1 MRCFAFLVEKYH
13 SIKYNTRMPNDMYT
27 LKALTDEL
35 SSITLGGR
43 IEKINQPEKDEFT
56 FYIHKNKTVIM
67 VVSVNPNC
75 PRIHIT
81 DEKKDNPY
89 VAPAF
94 LMLLRKK
101 LIGARIEDFSIIGYD
116 RIIKISFKGKN
127 EMADEVS
134 NTLYIELL
142 GRYSNIILCDESG
155 IIIEA
160 LRHIYPENSF
170 RCILPKIKY
179 ELPPNDKLI
188 PTDTKGIINAL
199 LNNTKDNI
207 AKKIISAISGFS
219 TITATELCIK
229 INIDPDSIDINHEQ
243 AGKIANAINDLYS
256 ISSSEDFAPCFV
268 LNENNEDF
276 YVYPYTHLNQTVTS
290 VDSLNTAVKLCS
302 QERDRRT
309 RLANESKIISNAIK
323 NAIKK
328 AEKAL
333 GIAKQKV
340 MDSKDSDSLRKIG
353 EIITNSLYLLKK
365 GDKKADLYDYY
376 EDKTITITLDPMLSP
391 EQNAQSYFK
400 RYSKAKRTLSIATEQ
415 VKELEKK
422 LDYLYSLKAH
432 LEVCSIASE
441 VTGIKEEAIS
451 SGILEDKTKKDKRS
465 KKSLALPPKQYT
477 IQGFTIYRGRNN
489 IDNEQITFKMSSEKD
504 IWLHVKDLHGS
515 HVLIK
520 NNGCVIPSE
529 IIQAAAEIAAFYS
542 EGKQTHKIAVD
553 YCEKKF
559 VKKNPSGVK
568 GAVIYTNFK
577 TAYVTPKEH
586 REDESNK

>member
-1 MRCFAFLVEKYH
+1 
-13 SIKYNTRMPNDMYT
+13 MPNDMYT

-35 SSITLGGR
+35 ASITLGGR

-101 LIGARIEDFSIIGYD
+101 LIGARIEDFAIVGYD

-142 GRYSNIILCDESG
+142 GRYSNIILCDDEG
-155 IIIEA
+155 KIIEA
-160 LRHIYPENSF
+160 LRHIYPENFF

-179 ELPPNDKLI
+179 ELPPNDKLA
-188 PTDTKGIINAL
+188 PNDTKRIVLAL
-199 LNNTKDNI
+199 LANDKDI
-207 AKKIISAISGFS
+207 VVKKIISAVSGFS
-219 TITATELCIK
+219 IITATELCTR
-229 INIDPDSIDINHEQ
+229 INIDPDSSLINEDQ
-243 AGKIANAINDLYS
+243 ANAIANAINELYS
-256 ISSSEDFAPCFV
+256 VSSSSIFKPCYV
-268 LNENNEDF
+268 LNENSEDY
-276 YVYPYTHLNQTVTS
+276 YVYPYTHLNQKVAQ
-290 VDSLNTAVKLCS
+290 VDSLNTAVKLCC

-309 RLANESKIISNAIK
+309 RLANESKIVSNAIK

-340 MDSKDSDSLRKIG
+340 LDSKDSESLRKIG

-365 GDKKADLYDYY
+365 GDKKVDLYDYY
-376 EDKTITITLDPMLSP
+376 EDKTITVTLDPLLTP

-415 VKELEKK
+415 VKDLEKK

-432 LEVCSIASE
+432 LEACSMASE
-441 VTGIKEEAIS
+441 IAGIKEEAIL

-465 KKSLALPPKQYT
+465 KKSLALPPKQYF
-477 IQGFTIYRGRNN
+477 INGYTIYRGRNN

-520 NNGCVIPSE
+520 NNGCSIPSE
-529 IIQAAAEIAAFYS
+529 IIQAGAEIASFYS
-542 EGKQTHKIAVD
+542 EGKQNHKVAVD

-559 VKKNPSGVK
+559 VKKNPSGIK

-577 TAYVTPKEH
+577 TAYVFPKEH
-586 REDESNK
+586 KEDESNK